1 MPVLV
6 TPGDTP
12 LGVALVERLA
22 AAGGEVRAFVRGT
35 GDVAA
40 LRHAGA
46 FVATGTSDDVG
57 RLEAAMAQV
66 HTVVDLA
73 GGLLSASPERVVE
86 DAMVVATAAAGA
98 GVRRLVT
105 LSLPGAHADAHDP
118 LRRAKGTVEAMLA
131 EAVTPTVVLRT
142 SLVDT
147 RRVRDALVT
156 AGTAVPRDHAVSPL
170 HPDDL
175 VDLLVAFDEVR
186 GEAHE
191 GHVVFHAGGRPT
203 TFGAYVDHVEAVHAA
218 GASGSGRFVG
228 RVYVPPGDVPLLRP
242 ALVGPWV
249 GGEPDPSFDA
259 WEFTGLAPRPL
270 AT

>member
-1 MPVLV
+1 VPVLV
-6 TPGDTP
+6 TPADTP

-22 AAGGEVRAFVRGT
+22 AQGGEVRAFARGT

-40 LRHAGA
+40 LRRAGA
-46 FVATGTSDDVG
+46 FVATGDADDVG

-73 GGLLSASPERVVE
+73 GGLLSPRAEQIVA
-86 DAMVVATAAAGA
+86 DATTVATAAAGA

-105 LSLPGAHADAHDP
+105 LSLPGASSEAHDP
-118 LRRAKGTVEAMLA
+118 LRRAKGTVEGMLA
-131 EAVTPTVVLRT
+131 AAATPTVVLRA

-156 AGTAVPRDHAVSPL
+156 AGAAVPLDAPVAPL

-175 VDLLVAFDEVR
+175 VDLLVAFDGVR

-191 GHVVFHAGGRPT
+191 GHVVFHAGGRLT
-203 TFGAYVDHVEAVHAA
+203 TFGAYLEHVEAGRA
-218 GASGSGRFVG
+218 GGGRFVG
-228 RVYVPPGDVPLLRP
+228 RVYRPADAVPLLAP
-242 ALVGPWV
+242 ALAGPWV
-249 GGEPDPSFDA
+249 GGDPQPSFDA
-259 WEFTGLAPRPL
+259 WDFTGLSPRPL
-270 AT
+270 GT